1 MEFCPKCGIML
12 TKKGD
17 KYVCSKCGHSKGN
30 VTIGHSEKMAEKK
43 PIALIEKEES
53 ALAHVDACCEKCGHR
68 KAYFWQTQTRG
79 ADESPT
85 NFFKCIKCKHTWREY
100 T

>member
-1 MEFCPKCGIML
+1 MEFCPKCKILL

-17 KYVCSKCGHSKGN
+17 KIACSKCGHAKLAVKLSS
-30 VTIGHSEKMAEKK
+30 SEKMAEKK
-43 PIALIEKEES
+43 SIPIIEKEES
-53 ALAHVDACCEKCGHR
+53 SLAQMDIECPKCGHG

-85 NFFKCIKCKHTWREY
+85 NFFKCTKCGHTWRDY